1 MLCIL
6 LVYSAESML
15 PLGLVRLKIPPYL
28 EQINMSSNNADL
40 SEPVQSKL
48 PTEDLSLR
56 LQELEER
63 LRRVTV
69 ERDAAYRELDD
80 LARFISHDLR
90 APLRGIDGYS
100 KALLEDYSGRLDAVG
115 VAYLQFIFEAS
126 RQAAGLI
133 EKLIYFIRIQR
144 AELHPQTIDLSQL
157 VVDLGKRLQ
166 GPGRQGVAW
175 VIAPSLVVTADQ
187 GMIQELMR
195 NLLDNALK
203 FTGKQNQA
211 QIEVGEI
218 ETETGSAFFVHDNGA
233 GFNMDYQDQL
243 FQPFCRLHS
252 SHEFE
257 GAGLGLAI
265 ARRIVERHHGRIW
278 AEGKVGQGA
287 TLYFTLDSQSY
298 QSEP

>member
-1 MLCIL
+1 
-6 LVYSAESML
+6 VL
-15 PLGLVRLKIPPYL
+15 PLGLVRLRISPYP
-28 EQINMSSNNADL
+28 EQIDMSSNNAEL
-40 SEPVQSKL
+40 SKPVQSEL
-48 PTEDLSLR
+48 PTEDLGLC

-69 ERDAAYRELDD
+69 ERDEAYGEMDD

-100 KALLEDYSGRLDAVG
+100 NALLEDYSGRLDAVG

-126 RQAAGLI
+126 RQAASLI
-133 EKLIYFIRIQR
+133 EKLIYFIRLRR
-144 AELHPQTIDLSQL
+144 AELNLQPIDLSQL
-157 VVDLGKRLQ
+157 SVDLGKRLES
-166 GPGRQGVAW
+166 PGRRGVAW
-175 VIAPSLVVTADQ
+175 VIAPNLAVTGDQ

-203 FTGKQNQA
+203 FTSKQSQA

-218 ETETGSAFFVHDNGA
+218 QTAQDSVFFVSDNGA

-243 FQPFCRLHS
+243 FQPFHRLHS

-257 GAGLGLAI
+257 GTGLGLAI
-265 ARRIVERHHGRIW
+265 ARRIVERHQGRIW
-278 AEGKVGQGA
+278 ANGVVGQGA
-287 TLYFTLDSQSY
+287 TFFFTLGSQPY